1 MQVFNVPP
9 LLPQQVR
16 GRACGGVQ
24 EWFRRGLRPGK
35 SSTLNPKPYT
45 LNPEP
50 STLNPQPS
58 ALNPQPSTL
67 NPQPSTLDQASPWRC
82 PCCLGTSA
90 EVFTWARLV
99 EPQAPKEIG
108 EALFKEANAPARR
121 PDEEEPERPAGKG
134 KGKPVS
140 EKGSPHKEKGSPL
153 ARGASDKGSPLAKKR
168 RGGKAAVGTPK
179 TPGTP
184 VDSSCDSP
192 SGAVG
197 PKKRGRP
204 PKVKAAEPESPRA
217 AAHASASTD
226 AGDGG
231 DEEEENIVR
240 SSTRERKQRVLE
252 D

>member
-1 MQVFNVPP
+1 M
-9 LLPQQVR
+9 
-16 GRACGGVQ
+16 
-24 EWFRRGLRPGK
+24 
-35 SSTLNPKPYT
+35 
-45 LNPEP
+45 
-50 STLNPQPS
+50 
-58 ALNPQPSTL
+58 
-67 NPQPSTLDQASPWRC
+67 
-82 PCCLGTSA
+82 
-90 EVFTWARLV
+90 
-99 EPQAPKEIG
+99 G

-121 PDEEEPERPAGKG
+121 PDEEEAERPAGKG
-134 KGKPVS
+134 KPRKGDPS

-153 ARGASDKGSPLAKKR
+153 ARGASDNGSPLAKKR

-204 PKVKAAEPESPRA
+204 PKAKAVEPESPRA